1 MFKKY
6 IPFLILVFAANVN
19 AEKLE
24 SIFVAPDVFITSKIK
39 PSTEYEMPDLVGQTI
54 DFNGRGVGDVL
65 EYDKRKVSR
74 GHTVKWEVG
83 PATKLVSAAGCSCSA
98 YRRAALLSSLTNL
111 GRVCRNLR
119 KSRCIWF

>member
-39 PSTEYEMPDLVGQTI
+39 PSTEYESD
-54 DFNGRGVGDVL
+54 RGNILHDSHEL
-65 EYDKRKVSR
+65 RKVEN
-74 GHTVKWEVG
+74 TLLVKCLRNY
-83 PATKLVSAAGCSCSA
+83 LV
-98 YRRAALLSSLTNL
+98 
-111 GRVCRNLR
+111 
-119 KSRCIWF
+119 